1 MPLVVASCLLL
12 VFILFLLTKRNKEY
26 LLLCGL
32 ALSLVV
38 YLVFVLMYIAKK
50 GGIGSSLRTVLFLT
64 DSFRTI
70 LQYARL
76 TLAQQGYGLAVGRYL
91 FPWMFLL
98 VALYY
103 SSDPHIEWLRTHTW
117 VVAVLPAL
125 SLVLYYPYVFIHVI
139 RAQMMQ
145 RAVMFLSLFWVAAY
159 LVLGVFLLLRE
170 PRNVRIRYI
179 RTTTILRCTM
189 LISVAALFAL
199 YCPQDPAQVYLFYR
213 DDYMAYRGLWYLNPY
228 LSPATYIVVLITNVV
243 SLVMGAVAMM
253 SVARMEWSEDQ
264 NDVRLQR
271 KYDAASMGSSVFVH
285 GIKNQ
290 LLANRVLCKRLN
302 EQLESEAPDPEL
314 LRNYARQLTDNNE
327 GLLTHVNE
335 LYKSFKSN
343 ALTMRQCSLGRVVDG
358 AVQDLFQKYPAAQV
372 ELDVPDDLFVLA
384 DETHLRAAI
393 VNVLANGWEATLA
406 TGEPRPLSVFCYE
419 KQRVNGICI
428 RDQGVGI
435 SQYELNK
442 IFEPFYSSK
451 NSNSNW
457 GLGLYYARTILKK
470 HMGSMK
476 IESTYGAGTSIYMLL
491 PKLLP
496 EHIRSNKRKRGTA

>member
-1 MPLVVASCLLL
+1 MPLVVACCLLL
-12 VFILFLLTKRNKEY
+12 VFVLFLLTKRNKEY

-32 ALSLVV
+32 ALSLVI

-50 GGIGSSLRTVLFLT
+50 GGIGGSMRTVLFLT
-64 DSFRTI
+64 DAFRTT
-70 LQYARL
+70 LQYCRL

-103 SSDPHIEWLRTHTW
+103 SSDPHFEWLRTHSW
-117 VVAVLPAL
+117 VVAVLPVL
-125 SLVLYYPYVFIHVI
+125 SLVMYYPYVFTHVV
-139 RAQMMQ
+139 RAQVVQ
-145 RAVMFLSLFWVAAY
+145 RGVINLSLGWVIAY
-159 LVLGVFLLLRE
+159 LLLGAFLLLRE

-213 DDYMAYRGLWYLNPY
+213 DEYMAYRGLWYLNPY
-228 LSPATYIVVLITNVV
+228 LSPATYWVVLITNVV

-302 EQLESEAPDPEL
+302 EQLESDTPDPEL

-343 ALTMRQCSLGRVVDG
+343 ALTMRQCSLTRVVDG
-358 AVQDLFQKYPAAQV
+358 AVQDLFQKYPTAQV
-372 ELDVPDDLFVLA
+372 ELDVPDDLYVLA
-384 DETHLRAAI
+384 DETHLRAAL

-406 TGEPRPLSVFCYE
+406 AGEPRPLAVFCYE
-419 KQRVNGICI
+419 KQRMSGICI

-435 SQYELNK
+435 NQYELNK

-457 GLGLYYARTILKK
+457 GLGLYYARTIIKK

-476 IESTYGAGTSIYMLL
+476 IESTYGVGTSIYMLL

-496 EHIRSNKRKRGTA
+496 EHIRSNKRKKGPA